1 MIANHAAGP
10 RARYAAGMTESK
22 SEAES
27 SASSASEDDN
37 KRKFREALE
46 RKNAKSSGG
55 GDHKDGGA
63 QRPRAHGPVENRREF
78 RRKSG

>member
-1 MIANHAAGP
+1 MAE
-10 RARYAAGMTESK
+10 TK
-22 SEAES
+22 SGA
-27 SASSASEDDN
+27 EDDN

-55 GDHKDGGA
+55 ADHKDGGA
-63 QRPRAHGPVENRREF
+63 KGSRAHGAAGNRREF

>member
-1 MIANHAAGP
+1 MAG
-10 RARYAAGMTESK
+10 SK
-22 SEAES
+22 TGSDS
-27 SASSASEDDN
+27 SASSEDDN

-55 GDHKDGGA
+55 ADHKDAGA
-63 QRPRAHGPVENRREF
+63 KGPRSQGAAGNRREF

>member
-1 MIANHAAGP
+1 MAEAA
-10 RARYAAGMTESK
+10 ADEI
-22 SEAES
+22 
-27 SASSASEDDN
+27 

-55 GDHKDGGA
+55 ADHKDTGRK
-63 QRPRAHGPVENRREF
+63 QPRAHGPAENRREF